1 MKTIANKI
9 IDGGIGVIPTDTVYG
24 LVCDALNIDSV
35 DKIYKLKK
43 RDYNKPLVI
52 LISNIEMLKRCVK
65 NINELEFDIINRYW
79 PGELTIV
86 FKKSNYIPDIV
97 AGGTDEI
104 AIRMPNNIE
113 LVELINSIDRPLVA
127 TSANVSSKETITNI
141 EMLEDSIKN
150 NIDFI
155 IDGGNIN
162 NNASTIIKVIDNKIK
177 VYREGNISKDII
189 NAYKDIIIK

>member
-113 LVELINSIDRPLVA
+113 LIELINSIDRPLVA

-162 NNASTIIKVIDNKIK
+162 NNASTIIKVINNKIK

>member
-1 MKTIANKI
+1 M
-9 IDGGIGVIPTDTVYG
+9 
-24 LVCDALNIDSV
+24 VCDALNIDSV

-113 LVELINSIDRPLVA
+113 LIELINSIDRPLVA

>member
-104 AIRMPNNIE
+104 AIRMPNIIE
-113 LVELINSIDRPLVA
+113 LIELINSIDRPLVA

-162 NNASTIIKVIDNKIK
+162 NNASTIIKVIDKQIK

>member
-65 NINELEFDIINRYW
+65 KINELEFDIINRYW

-104 AIRMPNNIE
+104 AMRMPNNIE
-113 LVELINSIDRPLVA
+113 LIDLINSIDRPLVA

>member
-113 LVELINSIDRPLVA
+113 LIELIDSIDRPLVA

>member
-1 MKTIANKI
+1 MNNIVNKI
-9 IDGGIGVIPTDTVYG
+9 IKGGIGVIPTDTVYG

-52 LISNIEMLKRCVK
+52 LVSNIEMLKKCIR
-65 NINELEFDIINRYW
+65 NLNDLELDIINKYW

-104 AIRMPNNIE
+104 AIRMPNNKE
-113 LVELINSIDRPLVA
+113 LVDLINSVDRPLVA
-127 TSANVSSKETITNI
+127 TSANVSSQDTITNI
-141 EMLEDSIKN
+141 NKLEDSIKD

-155 IDGGNIN
+155 IDGGTIN
-162 NNASTIIKVIDNKIK
+162 NSASTIIKVIDNKIK
-177 VYREGNISKDII
+177 IYREGNLAKEIL
-189 NAYKDIIIK
+189 NTYKDIII

>member
-113 LVELINSIDRPLVA
+113 LIELINSIDRPLVA

-189 NAYKDIIIK
+189 NENKDIIIK

>member
-113 LVELINSIDRPLVA
+113 LIELIDSIDRPLVA

-189 NAYKDIIIK
+189 YAYKDIIIK

>member
-1 MKTIANKI
+1 MNNIVNKI
-9 IDGGIGVIPTDTVYG
+9 IKGGIGVIPTDTVYG

-52 LISNIEMLKRCVK
+52 LVSNIEMLKKCIR
-65 NINELEFDIINRYW
+65 NLNDLELDIINKYW

-104 AIRMPNNIE
+104 AIRMPNNKE
-113 LVELINSIDRPLVA
+113 LVDLINSVDRPLVA
-127 TSANVSSKETITNI
+127 TSANVSSHDTITNI
-141 EMLEDSIKN
+141 NKLEDSIKDN
-150 NIDFI
+150 MDFI
-155 IDGGNIN
+155 IDGGTIN
-162 NNASTIIKVIDNKIK
+162 NSASTIIKVIDNKIK
-177 VYREGNISKDII
+177 IYREGNLAKEIL
-189 NAYKDIIIK
+189 NTYKDIII

>member
-1 MKTIANKI
+1 MNNIVNKI
-9 IDGGIGVIPTDTVYG
+9 IKGGIGVIPTDTVYG

-52 LISNIEMLKRCVK
+52 LVSNIEMLKKCIK
-65 NINELEFDIINRYW
+65 NLNDLELDIINKYW

-104 AIRMPNNIE
+104 AIRMPNNKE
-113 LVELINSIDRPLVA
+113 LVDLINSVDRPLVA
-127 TSANVSSKETITNI
+127 TSANVSSQDTITNI
-141 EMLEDSIKN
+141 NKLEDSIKD

-155 IDGGNIN
+155 IDGGTIN
-162 NNASTIIKVIDNKIK
+162 NSASTIIKVIDNKIK
-177 VYREGNISKDII
+177 IYREGNLAKEIL
-189 NAYKDIIIK
+189 NTYKDIII

>member
-1 MKTIANKI
+1 MNNIVNKI
-9 IDGGIGVIPTDTVYG
+9 IKGGIGVIPTDTVYG

-52 LISNIEMLKRCVK
+52 LVSNIEMLKKCIR
-65 NINELEFDIINRYW
+65 NLNDLELDIINKYW

-104 AIRMPNNIE
+104 AIRMPNNKE
-113 LVELINSIDRPLVA
+113 LVDLINSVDRPLVA
-127 TSANVSSKETITNI
+127 TSANVSSQDTITNI
-141 EMLEDSIKN
+141 NKLEDSIKDN
-150 NIDFI
+150 MDFI
-155 IDGGNIN
+155 IDGGTIN
-162 NNASTIIKVIDNKIK
+162 NSASTIIKVIDNKIK
-177 VYREGNISKDII
+177 IYREGNLAKEIL
-189 NAYKDIIIK
+189 NTYKDIII

>member
-52 LISNIEMLKRCVK
+52 LISNIEMLKRCVR

-113 LVELINSIDRPLVA
+113 LIELINSIDRPLVA

>member
-113 LVELINSIDRPLVA
+113 LIELINSIDRPLVA

>member
-65 NINELEFDIINRYW
+65 KINELEFDIINRYW

-113 LVELINSIDRPLVA
+113 LIELIDSIDRPLVA

>member
-52 LISNIEMLKRCVK
+52 LISNIEMLKRCVR

-113 LVELINSIDRPLVA
+113 LIELINSIDRPLVA

-150 NIDFI
+150 NIDFV

>member
-113 LVELINSIDRPLVA
+113 LIELINSIDRPLVA

-189 NAYKDIIIK
+189 YAYKDIIIK